1 METFTMEI
9 SATVAQ
15 QETYHRTSATVA
27 FLIDSTSQ
35 WLTMSSVSILYK
47 IHKHFVPQI
56 IKASLLFIKSV
67 GVDLSKEETITNTV
81 KIGWMSSDKL
91 ISV

>member
-1 METFTMEI
+1 
-9 SATVAQ
+9 
-15 QETYHRTSATVA
+15 
-27 FLIDSTSQ
+27 
-35 WLTMSSVSILYK
+35 MSSVSILYK
-47 IHKHFVPQI
+47 IHKHFVPQL

-67 GVDLSKEETITNTV
+67 GFFFLKIINFSDLSKEETITNTV

>member
-1 METFTMEI
+1 
-9 SATVAQ
+9 
-15 QETYHRTSATVA
+15 
-27 FLIDSTSQ
+27 
-35 WLTMSSVSILYK
+35 MSSVSILYK

-67 GVDLSKEETITNTV
+67 GFFFFKIINFSDLSKEETITNTV
-81 KIGWMSSDKL
+81 KIGWMSLDKL

>member
-1 METFTMEI
+1 
-9 SATVAQ
+9 
-15 QETYHRTSATVA
+15 
-27 FLIDSTSQ
+27 
-35 WLTMSSVSILYK
+35 MSSVSILYK

-67 GVDLSKEETITNTV
+67 GVFFFKIINFSDLSKEETITNTV